1 MQDKWYQKKFGKRED
16 DFLDY
21 IKMRTNLYA
30 DNAKRRADYEED
42 SKNFKSPIYYPAEGR
57 KNW

>member
-42 SKNFKSPIYYPAEGR
+42 PKNFKSPIYYPAEGK